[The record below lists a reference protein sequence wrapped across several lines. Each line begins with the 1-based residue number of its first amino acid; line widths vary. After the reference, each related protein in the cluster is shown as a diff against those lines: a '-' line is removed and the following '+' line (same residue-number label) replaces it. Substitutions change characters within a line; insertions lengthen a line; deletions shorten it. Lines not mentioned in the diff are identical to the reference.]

1 MSKKN
6 IFIKKILN
14 LLLSINN
21 RIESF
26 FNFLKQLRFNKKKIL
41 DKKIIIPSAV
51 LVFSILVYLI
61 LPSFYDKIEVKNQI
75 KNQIFQNYNLKINS
89 SKELKYGFFPKPHF
103 LIDNVEIEY
112 NSKIISNSKKVKF
125 YISIKDNFKFN
136 EVELD
141 DLIFLETVFRVDL
154 SNFNFFFD
162 LLKNKISNQNIKFI
176 KNKLFYLDQNE
187 EVIFFSDIE
196 KLDFLYQ
203 ENSINELVSKL
214 EIFALPV
221 GLNIK
226 HDISNNKILNQIKI
240 NQLRL
245 NIENEFNYTEKDLDG
260 LIKLNLANKNQ
271 IINYSLKDNTLSYNL
286 KDQSIN
292 GEVNIKPFYL
302 SSNLNINNTNFKD
315 LFGKN
320 SILISLIKSEIFNNK
335 NLNGN
340 IIVSLKKLND
350 FRNIDLLNFEVMLEE
365 GQIFIANLNFIFK
378 DSAIFNFN
386 NVNTINEDNKLKFIG
401 DIQIVFKNI
410 QKFYNHFQIEKNNR
424 KNINQ
429 INSNFIFNYD
439 DQSFVLNEL
448 KVSEVNNEILDQDL
462 NQFNSGKQNIL
473 NEVLFKNKVRDF
485 FKLISLD

>member
-1 MSKKN
+1 
-6 IFIKKILN
+6 
-14 LLLSINN
+14 
-21 RIESF
+21 
-26 FNFLKQLRFNKKKIL
+26 
-41 DKKIIIPSAV
+41 
-51 LVFSILVYLI
+51 
-61 LPSFYDKIEVKNQI
+61 
-75 KNQIFQNYNLKINS
+75 
-89 SKELKYGFFPKPHF
+89 
-103 LIDNVEIEY
+103 
-112 NSKIISNSKKVKF
+112 
-125 YISIKDNFKFN
+125 
-136 EVELD
+136 
-141 DLIFLETVFRVDL
+141 
-154 SNFNFFFD
+154 
-162 LLKNKISNQNIKFI
+162 
-176 KNKLFYLDQNE
+176 
-187 EVIFFSDIE
+187 
-196 KLDFLYQ
+196 
-203 ENSINELVSKL
+203 VSQL

-260 LIKLNLANKNQ
+260 LIKLNFANKNQ

-286 KDQSIN
+286 NDQSIN

-315 LFGKN
+315 LFEKN

-340 IIVSLKKLND
+340 IRVSLKKLND
-350 FRNIDLLNFEVMLEE
+350 LRNIDLVNFEVMLEE
-365 GQIFIANLNFIFK
+365 GQILITNLNFIFK

-401 DIQIVFKNI
+401 DIQIVFKDI

-429 INSNFIFNYD
+429 INSNFIFNFD
-439 DQSFVLNEL
+439 DWSFEFNEL
-448 KVSEVNNEILDQDL
+448 KVSGVDNEISDQDL
-462 NQFNSGKQNIL
+462 NKFNSEKQNIL

-485 FKLISLD
+485 FKIISLE